1 MSGADTLLGA
11 AVRYSDAIPGIA
23 ARSAV
28 ATPSVIQSAA
38 VEQLQV
44 RVLASDLS
52 PRFGGTLTTLKE
64 HNNEFQENC
73 GAIRDRGRVGL

>member
-1 MSGADTLLGA
+1 MRD
-11 AVRYSDAIPGIA
+11 SDAIPGIA
-23 ARSAV
+23 AEARWPR
-28 ATPSVIQSAA
+28 PSVKQSAA

-52 PRFGGTLTTLKE
+52 TRFGGRLTTLKE
-64 HNNEFQENC
+64 HNNECQEDC